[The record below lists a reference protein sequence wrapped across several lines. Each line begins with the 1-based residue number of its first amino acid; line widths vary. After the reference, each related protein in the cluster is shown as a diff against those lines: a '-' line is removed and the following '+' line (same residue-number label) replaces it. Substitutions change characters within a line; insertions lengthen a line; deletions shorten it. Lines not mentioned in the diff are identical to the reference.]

1 MLRARTPR
9 FSFAEPQG
17 NEVDGLFTVLE
28 YRQQPTPNQD
38 GAFLTKDSWD
48 DYGHVTTFDL
58 QVRRQDGRLLHVGHV
73 RIAHTDME
81 TDPDFRA
88 TADRMPTRFGDR
100 SVLWPGEQ

>member
-1 MLRARTPR
+1 M
-9 FSFAEPQG
+9 
-17 NEVDGLFTVLE
+17 LFTVLE

-38 GAFLTKDSWD
+38 GAFLTKDSLD

-88 TADRMPTRFGDR
+88 TADRMPTRFGGMLKTCGSD
-100 SVLWPGEQ
+100 PGWTRRAYLPG